1 MPIITLIGVPI
12 FIFVG
17 LADNSNIFQKLLFIF
32 IILVGIT
39 LIANIINVFT
49 PKYKVKNLSINLIG
63 ILGIT
68 LMIISLFTALFSSN
82 IRIIILLISWL
93 LLFSS
98 GWGLLFQTNKKS

>member
-1 MPIITLIGVPI
+1 MPIITLIGIPA

-17 LADNSNIFQKLLFIF
+17 LADNNIFQTLLFIF
-32 IILVGIT
+32 ITLVSIT
-39 LIANIINVFT
+39 LTTNIINVFT
-49 PKYKVKNLSINLIG
+49 PKYKVKNISINLMG

-82 IRIIILLISWL
+82 IRIIILLISWV

-98 GWGLLFQTNKKS
+98 GWVLLFQTNKKS